1 MAVAGIRATARP
13 VAVISLLLIR
23 TVLCAVATGAC
34 YFLLTAI
41 FGNLGQS
48 SEKSVIWAVTIV
60 CSSPIWALALAR
72 PIVEFFPAA
81 YQALRSLVWDKESGR
96 WYAYD
101 GQRIRV
107 FTVDGAP
114 WVAVQDIAA
123 VTGWENLDERCRRL
137 PPEQCQVFESTELL
151 CLSEP
156 GIHGLFVKRTDP
168 EALKFG
174 LWIERNVLL
183 QFRLARGR
191 GLRPPRT

>member
-1 MAVAGIRATARP
+1 MTILCSGP
-13 VAVISLLLIR
+13 V
-23 TVLCAVATGAC
+23 
-34 YFLLTAI
+34 
-41 FGNLGQS
+41 
-48 SEKSVIWAVTIV
+48 WAV
-60 CSSPIWALALAR
+60 ALAR

-81 YQALRSLVWDKESGR
+81 YQAIRSLVWGKESGR

-123 VTGWENLDERCRRL
+123 VTGWKNLDERCRRL
-137 PPEQCQVFESTELL
+137 PPEQCQVVESTEQL

-156 GIHGLFVKRTDP
+156 GIRALFAKRTDP

-183 QFRLARGR
+183 QFRLARER
-191 GLRPPRT
+191 GLRLPRT

>member
-1 MAVAGIRATARP
+1 
-13 VAVISLLLIR
+13 
-23 TVLCAVATGAC
+23 VLCAAATGAC
-34 YFLLTAI
+34 YFLLTAL
-41 FGNLGQS
+41 FGTTGQS
-48 SEKSVIWAVTIV
+48 SEKFVILAMTILCSGPVWAV
-60 CSSPIWALALAR
+60 ALAR

-81 YQALRSLVWDKESGR
+81 YQAIRSLVWGKESGR

-123 VTGWENLDERCRRL
+123 VTGWKNLDERCRRL
-137 PPEQCQVFESTELL
+137 PPEQCQVVESTEQL

-156 GIHGLFVKRTDP
+156 GIRALFAKRTDP

-183 QFRLARGR
+183 QFRLARER
-191 GLRPPRT
+191 GLRLPRT